1 MKANELKSLRQ
12 LAERLQSAWV
22 NGDWKA
28 ETPNEHEM
36 EKLMTLLGYWPA
48 KIDPNTWELVKPKYN
63 NDEMIDREKVSAL
76 QGMSTNRGDE
86 MKMYSHVL
94 LNRLLDENE
103 YNNLPDSEKH
113 QYEFYGIVTSTGGK
127 TKAID
132 MNNNNGGEKTTGEN
146 ENNNPDIMFGPNTET
161 HTIATPSGQNNTG
174 TYPEP
179 GQIWLHYKGGRYEII
194 AMCNHTTTHEVM
206 VIYKSKSFNGFHAR
220 PYSEWHDEVWEG
232 NHRKTRFEL
241 IGW

>member
-1 MKANELKSLRQ
+1 MNKITPELKSLRQ
-12 LAERLQSAWV
+12 LAECLQSAWV

-28 ETPNEHEM
+28 ETPNEREM
-36 EKLMTLLGYWPA
+36 ETLMTQLGYWPA

-63 NDEMIDREKVSAL
+63 
-76 QGMSTNRGDE
+76 E

-103 YNNLPDSEKH
+103 YNNLPDSEKQ
-113 QYEFYGIVTSTGGK
+113 QYEFYGIVTSTGGE
-127 TKAID
+127 TTTID
-132 MNNNNGGEKTTGEN
+132 MNNNNGGENTM
-146 ENNNPDIMFGPNTET
+146 NNNPDIMLGPNTET

-179 GQIWLHYKGGRYEII
+179 GQTWLHYKGGRYEII
-194 AMCNHTTTHEVM
+194 AMCNHTSTNEPL
-206 VIYKSKSFNGFHAR
+206 VIYKSLSFNGFHAR

-241 IGW
+241 ISW